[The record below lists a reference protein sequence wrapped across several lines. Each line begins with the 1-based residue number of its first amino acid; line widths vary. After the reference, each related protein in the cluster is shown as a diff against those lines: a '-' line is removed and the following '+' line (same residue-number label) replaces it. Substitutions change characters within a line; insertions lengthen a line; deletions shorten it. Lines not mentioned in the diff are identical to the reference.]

1 MRTTLRYLAPA
12 IAAGAALAAFLAAPA
27 AVAQPA
33 PPSPVPTLPTCVDTG
48 GAEAIGGSTT
58 ECATPGN
65 VQINATPAE
74 PAYGGLWGG
83 MWEGDG
89 FFFP

>member
-74 PAYGGLWGG
+74 PAYGGPWGG

>member
-1 MRTTLRYLAPA
+1 MRTTLRFLAPTL
-12 IAAGAALAAFLAAPA
+12 AAGAAVAAVLAAPA
-27 AVAQPA
+27 AVAQPE
-33 PPSPVPTLPTCVDTG
+33 PTLPKCVDTG

-74 PAYGGLWGG
+74 PAYEGPWGG

>member
-1 MRTTLRYLAPA
+1 MRTTLRYLAPTV
-12 IAAGAALAAFLAAPA
+12 AAGAAFAAFLAAPA
-27 AVAQPA
+27 AVAQPE
-33 PPSPVPTLPTCVDTG
+33 PSLPKCVDTG

-74 PAYGGLWGG
+74 PAYEGPWGG
-83 MWEGDG
+83 MWEGEG